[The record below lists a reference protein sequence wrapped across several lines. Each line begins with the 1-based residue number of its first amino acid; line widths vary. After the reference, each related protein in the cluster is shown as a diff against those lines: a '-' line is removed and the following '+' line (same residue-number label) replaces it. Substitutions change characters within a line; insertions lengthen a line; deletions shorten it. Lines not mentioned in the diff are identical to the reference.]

1 MDLTTGQQLRAATPS
16 WSPLRNAAGFAAIV
30 VLATV
35 LGFLAGGQ
43 SARTGSEAQSE
54 DPKVGLWVSKP
65 AYVEFRAGERG
76 GVSSDAATWVA
87 DPALVEFRRDER
99 GR

>member
-1 MDLTTGQQLRAATPS
+1 MNLTGQQRRAATLS

-30 VLATV
+30 VLAMI

-43 SARTGSEAQSE
+43 GGRIGSTAQSE
-54 DPKVGLWVSKP
+54 DPEVGLWVSKP

-76 GVSSDAATWVA
+76 GVSSSAARWVA

-99 GR
+99 GK